1 MAYTTVAELR
11 TALGVGTLY
20 ADATLQSVCDA
31 ADNVLIPFLWANTTP
46 IIGHSNSATT
56 GTSYFNDYVD
66 DVFYVGQ
73 TVNITGSGS
82 KHNGNKT
89 ITGVGEKEI
98 TYAITGN
105 NNTPAPFHPVNPY
118 GTVTADTYTD
128 YSAIPAIQEA
138 SLMIA
143 IAIWQARQAPS
154 GQGMTV
160 DGYAPSPFTMSNTL
174 VARVRGL
181 LAPYLDPRSMVG

>member
-20 ADATLQSVCDA
+20 TDATLQSVCDA
-31 ADNVLIPFLWANTTP
+31 ADNVLIPFLWTNTTP
-46 IIGHSNSATT
+46 VIGHSNTANT
-56 GTSYFNDYVD
+56 GTSYFQDNIQE
-66 DVFYVGQ
+66 VFYVGESL
-73 TVNITGSGS
+73 VFSGCGS

-89 ITGVGEKEI
+89 LTAVGEYSV

-105 NNTPAPFHPVNPY
+105 NNTPTPYHPINPY
-118 GTVTADTYTD
+118 GSAAADTYVD
-128 YSAIPAIQEA
+128 YSTVPAIQEA

-181 LAPYLDPRSMVG
+181 LAPYLAPGSMVG